1 MKKKIVMFGLDARE
15 IKRLSTFPGSTEFDL
30 FAALSKQQ
38 FIEIKSVTEID
49 LLILQLDDEMLKR
62 YGNALASL
70 VTACH
75 KLVVLNTSHLSRTG
89 VALLFGDIPIRIF
102 DQYNTIAFWDYMIE
116 RISKWQREQNKVLQK
131 KLALLIDTDAAYASP
146 YSNILVRNNFIVV
159 YSAFHTAEDELL
171 ENQYDL
177 VVARAETPGGDS
189 LPALN
194 PSNRGYNKNTPFLFV
209 TKKKTHN
216 TSKEFMFNESDDLTE
231 LEVCVKKFS
240 CG

>member
-49 LLILQLDDEMLKR
+49 LLILQLDDEMLNR

-75 KLVVLNTSHLSRTG
+75 KFVVLNKSHLSRAG
-89 VALLFGDIPIRIF
+89 VALLFGDRPFRIF
-102 DQYNTIAFWDYMIE
+102 DQNSIIAFWDYMIE
-116 RISKWQREQNKVLQK
+116 RISNWQNEQNRVLQK
-131 KLALLIDTDAAYASP
+131 KLALLIDADAAYASP
-146 YSNILVRNNFIVV
+146 YSNILLRNNFNVV
-159 YSAFHTAEDELL
+159 YSGFQTAEDELL
-171 ENQYDL
+171 EHQYDL
-177 VVARAETPGGDS
+177 VLARAETPSGDS

-209 TKKKTHN
+209 TKMKTHN
-216 TSKEFMFNESDDLTE
+216 TSKELMFNEADDLAE